1 LRSLDM
7 DGLGQFFILGY
18 QAETPSSDF
27 LRLVRKYDL
36 GGFIFFTRNITSPS
50 QLAEVIR
57 QLKSYFKS
65 KPILAIDQEGGRINR
80 ITQDF
85 PLFPANRIY
94 AENKDKKGVK
104 DAYRTTAQELFK
116 LGINLNLV
124 PVSDILGKGESF
136 MGDRSFSDNV
146 DTVAEFTSLAIK
158 AVKQAKVLTCAKH
171 FPGIGSLVKDPHEVL
186 PQLPLAKKEFEQRE
200 FIPFKVA
207 IKSGVDCI
215 MTTHVVAPALDSKP
229 VTFSKKVVTDI
240 LQKKLKFKGLVL
252 SDDMEMK
259 AIADNFDFREACVN
273 TFLAGHDQI
282 LICHSLDRQ
291 VQVLEHFEKQIRDKK
306 IPSSLVKKKLEKILK
321 FKKAKLKD

>member
-1 LRSLDM
+1 M

-18 QAETPSSDF
+18 QGQTPSSDF
-27 LRLVRKYDL
+27 LRLVRQYDL
-36 GGFIFFTRNITSPS
+36 GGIIFFTRNINSPS
-50 QLAEVIR
+50 QLAESIK
-57 QLKSYFKS
+57 QLESYFKS
-65 KPILAIDQEGGRINR
+65 KPLLAIDQEGGKINR
-80 ITQDF
+80 IIQDF
-85 PLFPANRIY
+85 PLFPANKIY
-94 AENKDKKGVK
+94 ADNKDKKGVK
-104 DAYRTTAQELFK
+104 NAYQTTARELFQ

-124 PVSDILGKGESF
+124 PVVDILGEGESF
-136 MGDRSFSDNV
+136 MGDRSFGNDV
-146 DTVAEFTSLAIK
+146 KTVAEFASLAIK
-158 AVKQAKVLTCAKH
+158 AVQQAKILTCAKH

-186 PQLPLAKKEFEQRE
+186 PQLPISKKEFEKKE

-207 IKSGVDCI
+207 IKAGVDCV
-215 MTTHVVAPALDSKP
+215 MTTHVIAPALDRKP

-259 AIADNFDFREACVN
+259 AIANNFDFKKACIDA
-273 TFLAGHDQI
+273 FWAGHDQI

-306 IPSSLVKKKLEKILK
+306 IPPSLVKKRLEKILK